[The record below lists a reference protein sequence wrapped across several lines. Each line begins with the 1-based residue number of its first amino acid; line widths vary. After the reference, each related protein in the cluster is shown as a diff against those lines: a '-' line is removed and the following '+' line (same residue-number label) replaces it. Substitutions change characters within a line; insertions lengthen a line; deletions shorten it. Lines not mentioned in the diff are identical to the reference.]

1 MLRASTIH
9 RPWGGKLSIYGR
21 TLGIAAATIW
31 AVALSGCAAP
41 GTGGAPMFS
50 AGPPTPSA
58 TALVPGPPEPVLD
71 LSCADL
77 VPSADLTAMFGKAY
91 PVRTDTAWLVS
102 PREFAVQGAGGIA
115 CLWGNDV
122 PEHKGEG
129 FSNAASDL
137 LQVTVLPG
145 VTTAQWAK
153 YGDVYPQDEAG
164 AAFGD
169 MSGTG
174 CFAGSGPSSTC
185 TMNVLVGDV
194 WLEVLAY
201 GINAP
206 AGATDANLLTQVSP
220 VVDGVVERI
229 RAAQVIG
236 RQAPP
241 VPPADPDLCDALLR
255 GDWVQPGGGWSLVS
269 SAAERAGVLTC
280 LPADPNAKGVAAA
293 TLDLLPGGAWAFADA
308 VAGTGVA
315 VDAERVTVA
324 GTSAPGS
331 YLRCPVTVSGAGSE
345 TFDACS
351 VDLAVGTDW
360 LRLRLPIDDL
370 NPWYA
375 GISDDLLE
383 LAGRVVQDA
392 GK

>member
-1 MLRASTIH
+1 M
-9 RPWGGKLSIYGR
+9 R

-31 AVALSGCAAP
+31 AVALTGCATP
-41 GTGGAPMFS
+41 GTGGAPTS
-50 AGPPTPSA
+50 SPGRTPTPSA
-58 TALVPGPPEPVLD
+58 TASVPDAPEPVLE
-71 LSCADL
+71 LSCTEL
-77 VPSADLTAMFGKAY
+77 VPAADLTATFGNAY
-91 PVRTDTAWLVS
+91 PVRTDTSWLVS
-102 PREFAVQGAGGIA
+102 PREFAVQGAGGVA

-122 PEHKGEG
+122 PEHKGG
-129 FSNAASDL
+129 GLANAASDL

-145 VTTAQWAK
+145 VTAAQWTK
-153 YGDVYPQDEAG
+153 FSDLYPQDEPG

-169 MSGTG
+169 TSATA
-174 CFAGSGPSSTC
+174 CFAGNGPSPAC

-194 WLEVLAY
+194 WLDVLAY
-201 GINAP
+201 GINTP
-206 AGATDANLLTQVSP
+206 AGATDDDLLTLVSP
-220 VVDGVVERI
+220 VVDRMVAGI

-241 VPPADPDLCDALLR
+241 APRADPELCDALLP
-255 GDWVQPGGGWSLVS
+255 GDWEQPGGGWSLVS

-280 LPADPNAKGVAAA
+280 LPADPNAKGVSAA

-315 VDAERVTVA
+315 VDAERVTVT

-331 YLRCPVTVSGAGSE
+331 YLRCPVTASGSGAQ

-351 VDLAVGTDW
+351 VDVAVGSDW

-375 GISDDLLE
+375 GMSDDLLE
-383 LAGRVVQDA
+383 LAARVVQNA
-392 GK
+392 AS